1 MKFSSKTNKKKKLF
15 QIPKTGINLLPP
27 ELKIEHQRKRT
38 LLQAAILGLTIFFLF
53 LLIAL
58 WMALANYS
66 LASALLQ
73 TKTQI
78 ASEESETAQLKEIT
92 QKVTQLNQTFKLL
105 DLLDRERIDWN
116 AVLKELSAT
125 TPTQVQIMGLT
136 LSKQTPNLTINGRA
150 VSLREILR
158 FQTKL
163 ESSSYFQNATLTS
176 LQQTG
181 EKESGYIFNLTVNL
195 KKTNERNS
203 H

>member
-1 MKFSSKTNKKKKLF
+1 MKFSFKTNKKKKIF

-27 ELKIEHQRKRT
+27 ELKIEYQRKRIR
-38 LLQAAILGLTIFFLF
+38 LQAAILGFTIFFLF
-53 LLIAL
+53 LLVAL
-58 WMALANYS
+58 WIALANYCI
-66 LASALLQ
+66 ASALLQ
-73 TKTQI
+73 TKAQI

-105 DLLDRERIDWN
+105 DLLDREKINWT

-150 VSLREILR
+150 TSLREILR
-158 FQTKL
+158 FQIKL
-163 ESSSYFQNATLTS
+163 ESSPYFQNTTLTS
-176 LQQTG
+176 LQQAG

>member
-58 WMALANYS
+58 WIALANYS

-105 DLLDRERIDWN
+105 DLLDRERIDWS

-136 LSKQTPNLTINGRA
+136 LSKQIPNLTINGRA

>member
-105 DLLDRERIDWN
+105 DILDRERIDWS